1 MNQVNSRNDHYKYH
15 PGIIIII
22 VLKCSMRLQIKK
34 RYKNIEIT
42 LFENMFGVACF
53 ISRPCNKYLRFRD
66 NVAKGL

>member
-1 MNQVNSRNDHYKYH
+1 
-15 PGIIIII
+15 
-22 VLKCSMRLQIKK
+22 MRLQIKK